1 MKKKLIILIK
11 KMKIKKLL
19 LCVLLLFMPN
29 FIKILL
35 LRLSGAKIGKKV
47 KIGFSIV
54 IAKNLILEDFTRIGH
69 FNLIWRLN
77 NLTLKRGSVIFFGNW
92 ITGARSGSF
101 LLGANS
107 GITRFHFFESS
118 GNISIGSNSIVAGR
132 SSVFYCHGLTPRS
145 LNFVDHIKIGDWCY
159 IGSNS
164 KFSPGGSIGN
174 NTFVA
179 MAGLVSK
186 NFTNESYILLGG
198 IPVKKIKSY
207 NSNSVYWQRPYLSQ
221 AHHPRD
227 YDKMKS

>member
-1 MKKKLIILIK
+1 
-11 KMKIKKLL
+11 MKIKKLL

-29 FIKILL
+29 FIKIFL

-54 IAKNLILEDFTRIGH
+54 NAKNLILEDFTRIGH

-92 ITGARSGSF
+92 ITGANSGSF
-101 LLGANS
+101 LLGENS

-118 GNISIGSNSIVAGR
+118 GNISIGSNSIIAGR
-132 SSVFYCHGLTPRS
+132 SSVFYCHGLSPNS
-145 LNFVDHIKIGDWCY
+145 LDFVDQIKIGNWCY

-174 NTFVA
+174 YTFVA
-179 MAGLVSK
+179 MAGLVNK
-186 NFTNESYILLGG
+186 NFIKESYVLLGG
-198 IPVKKIKSY
+198 IPAKKIKSY

-221 AHHPRD
+221 SHHPRD
-227 YDKMKS
+227 YHIHKL